1 MTSERRRFIA
11 TGGGLVAA
19 AVAGAIVDAPN
30 VIAQPK
36 IHWRMSTGFTKVFD
50 ILLAAAQRLGRIL
63 AGLMPEDAEV
73 LGLLAL
79 MEIQASRQKA
89 RSGPDGAFI
98 PITEQDRARWDQLL
112 IRRGLEALARAE
124 ALGGDGPYVL

>member
-50 ILLAAAQRLGRIL
+50 ILLAAAQRLGRIVD
-63 AGLMPEDAEV
+63 E
-73 LGLLAL
+73 
-79 MEIQASRQKA
+79 ASGGRF
-89 RSGPDGAFI
+89 RIEAF
-98 PITEQDRARWDQLL
+98 P
-112 IRRGLEALARAE
+112 
-124 ALGGDGPYVL
+124 GGQIM